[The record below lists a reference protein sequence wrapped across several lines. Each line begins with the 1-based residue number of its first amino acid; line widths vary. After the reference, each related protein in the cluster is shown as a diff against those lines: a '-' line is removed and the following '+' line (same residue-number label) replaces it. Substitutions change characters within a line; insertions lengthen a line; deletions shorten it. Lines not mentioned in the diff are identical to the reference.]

1 MSNALKFIAIVGWL
15 FLGVAASPRSAAQ
28 TTASGMEQQL
38 RAQYPITLVGNNGVV
53 TQNGSVLVVQQDGI
67 TALPAPWEWPCNTY
81 KQNGRIK
88 QAGGC
93 NFNYLQAKR
102 KSRAFQVGEKV
113 YLVAIQ
119 AKPAEVVFKVQSI
132 ADAAND
138 APFKA
143 DVSFQF
149 EKGYLDSVKL
159 KDVENTV
166 SQIFVPDTSG
176 AGARTEPP
184 ATTAAPKTPEPAPV
198 ASLTLP
204 VLFVCDKTPAD
215 RLQLNAD
222 KSLSLTEAGQNY
234 HGTFVLNGNALELN
248 LTETGTKTNATIQGK
263 QLTDSS
269 GQLWTLKDQ
278 SAVSPPPQNVLQN
291 QDVIELVKN
300 GIDDATI
307 LATIANSKC
316 QFDTSTSALIKLKQS
331 KVSPAVL
338 KAMVAAPK

>member
-1 MSNALKFIAIVGWL
+1 MRNTLKFVVVVGCL
-15 FLGVAASPRSAAQ
+15 LLGATSPVTSAQ
-28 TTASGMEQQL
+28 TSTSGMEQQL

-53 TQNGSVLVVQQDGI
+53 TQNGSVLIVQQDGI
-67 TALPAPWEWPCNTY
+67 TALPAPAEWTCNSY

-88 QAGGC
+88 QAGAC
-93 NFNYLQAKR
+93 NFTYLQAKR
-102 KSRAFQVGEKV
+102 KSRALQVGEKV

-119 AKPAEVVFKVQSI
+119 AKQTEIVFKVQSI

-138 APFKA
+138 VPFKA

-149 EKGYLDSVKL
+149 EKGYLDSIKL
-159 KDVENTV
+159 KNVEDAV
-166 SQIFVPDTSG
+166 SQIFVPDAGSG
-176 AGARTEPP
+176 PQPPEPP
-184 ATTAAPKTPEPAPV
+184 PPDTKKVEPA
-198 ASLTLP
+198 ASSLTLP
-204 VLFVCDKTPAD
+204 AIFVCDKTPAD

-234 HGTFVLNGNALELN
+234 RGTFVLTGNSLELN

-269 GQLWTLKDQ
+269 GQLWTLRDQ
-278 SAVSPPPQNVLQN
+278 AATSAPAQNVLQN
-291 QDVIELVKN
+291 QDVIELVKS

-307 LATIANSKC
+307 VATIANSRC

-331 KVSPAVL
+331 KVSAAVL

>member
-1 MSNALKFIAIVGWL
+1 MSNILKSIAIVGCL
-15 FLGVAASPRSAAQ
+15 FLGATSISAAQ
-28 TTASGMEQQL
+28 TSASGMEQQL

-67 TALPAPWEWPCNTY
+67 TALPAPGEWLCNSY

-93 NFNYLQAKR
+93 NFANIQLKR

-119 AKPAEVVFKVQSI
+119 AKPAEIVFKVQSI

-138 APFKA
+138 VPFKA

-149 EKGYLDSVKL
+149 EKGYLDSIKL

-166 SQIFVPDTSG
+166 SQIFVPDTK
-176 AGARTEPP
+176 EPP
-184 ATTAAPKTPEPAPV
+184 PPSPTTGPKTPEPAPV
-198 ASLTLP
+198 SSLTLP
-204 VLFVCDKTPAD
+204 ALFVCDKNPAD
-215 RLQLNAD
+215 RLRLNAD

-234 HGTFVLNGNALELN
+234 RGTFVLNGNALELN

-269 GQLWTLKDQ
+269 GQLWTLKDPAAT
-278 SAVSPPPQNVLQN
+278 SDLAQNILQN

-300 GIDDATI
+300 GIDNATI
-307 LATIANSKC
+307 VATIANSKC
-316 QFDTSTSALIKLKQS
+316 QFDTSTGALIKLKQN